1 LRTPGLIAIA
11 GVLCT
16 SGCTNGTKT
25 DPVTEYSTELTLTG
39 DTPPTVTRSLSPGVY
54 LVEAREKEI
63 DIHVTVVAGGNR
75 SELEDRI
82 PRYGAIYQV
91 VSLTRPGELQVQIR
105 TADHRTKRGRV
116 DLRIARWNRAVD
128 APRDERELGFA
139 AFGAAEEQVVLAT
152 TESWAK
158 AADKLH
164 EAVTHFEES
173 GDDAMRALAAF
184 SLGYVQYESRDE
196 WAATVRATEIATDG
210 YEAADDEA
218 GVHDAAILRGAAE
231 IQLASDM
238 SADTQRAE
246 QRAMYAAADRRL
258 SEGAEFFKKIGRPV
272 RAQYA
277 VNMRAV
283 LVGSMGDYSG
293 AGKLLEES
301 VEMARANGDVG
312 EQTRSLTN
320 LAVVHTYLGYIA
332 QAAKEY
338 EALLPLLD
346 PQAQAYQYAA
356 LLGNY
361 GYALIALGDFDR
373 ALELRTQALEIY
385 TKIGEQDER
394 AVELAAL
401 GKLYFQMGDPGRALE
416 TLRAALIEQE
426 RVSDTVGLASTLRVT
441 ANVASV
447 LGDHQAALEY
457 LRKSARIDAD
467 PNTVARTRVLI
478 ATQLRAI
485 GDLGAA
491 SDELSTPLKSENAL
505 VRATALEERGRLR
518 LARKENA
525 SALEDLR
532 AADRQYAALGL
543 EFNRIDTNTALSQV
557 LLGLKEVPAAEAA
570 AREAISIVGRIRT
583 KSANPEWRARFL
595 SSRYAP
601 YEALIAAELAGADKD
616 AMWKTFRIAEEVR
629 ARSLADELAAGSN
642 RVVDPREDELR
653 ARITAQQLRL
663 EARVQRQDAD
673 EAGTVALRQS
683 IVEARAQ
690 LDANRLRSGGVATTQ
705 APLPESLAAIQQQL
719 PAGAAVL
726 AYFVGDDASHAWL
739 LTRRELRHAFLPGRE
754 QLQATLGAA
763 ASARRGGA
771 GAGIAERN
779 LGSVLLGSLLVD
791 IPENRMLVLA
801 DGPLNGAPFASMLIP
816 GESGT
821 QLVDR
826 FVLGFAPSLALALEN
841 VRSDRTRNTRVAVIS
856 DPVYAAD
863 DRRLGAQ
870 GTRGGTM
877 RGAPPPSANHFTRLP
892 YSALEASAVM
902 KSFGGND
909 TIQLSG
915 FDATP
920 ERVLQLPSRDLAV
933 LHFATHAVVRQDS
946 PEQSALYLSEYT
958 PEGTLLPTSR
968 LTANDISRSGL
979 RADVVVLSGCATGD
993 GTALRGEGVLGLAYG
1008 FLANGS
1014 HSVVATLWPVED
1026 ASTARF
1032 MNEFYRAYRA
1042 TGRAAD
1048 ALRTAQLRTRGSAV
1062 PAVWAS
1068 FVVRANEF
1076 P

>member
-16 SGCTNGTKT
+16 SGCTNGPET
-25 DPVTEYSTELTLTG
+25 DPITEYSTELALTG
-39 DTPPTVTRSLSPGVY
+39 DTTPTVTRSLSPGVY
-54 LVEAREKEI
+54 LVEVREKEI

-91 VSLTRPGELQVQIR
+91 VSLSQPGELQVQVR
-105 TADHRTKRGRV
+105 TADHKTKLGRV

-184 SLGYVQYESRDE
+184 SLGYVQYDSRDE
-196 WAATVRATEIATDG
+196 WAAAVRATEIATDG
-210 YEAADDEA
+210 YGSADDKA

-231 IQLASDM
+231 IQLASEM
-238 SADTQRAE
+238 SADTQSAE

-258 SEGAEFFKKIGRPV
+258 SEGAEFFKKNGRPV

-283 LVGSMGDYSG
+283 LAGSMGNYTG

-301 VEMARANGDVG
+301 VEMARVNGDVG

-346 PQAQAYQYAA
+346 PQAQAYQYAT

-385 TKIGEQDER
+385 TRIGEQDER
-394 AVELAAL
+394 AVELTAL
-401 GKLYFQMGDPGRALE
+401 GRLYFQMGDPGRALE
-416 TLRAALIEQE
+416 TLRAAMIEQE

-441 ANVASV
+441 ANVSSV

-491 SDELSTPLKSENAL
+491 NDELNAPLKSENAL

-518 LARKENA
+518 LAQKENA

-557 LLGLKEVPAAEAA
+557 LLGLKEVPAAAAA
-570 AREAISIVGRIRT
+570 AREAISIIGRIRT

-601 YEALIAAELAGADKD
+601 YEALIAAELASADKD

-629 ARSLADELAAGSN
+629 ARSLADELAAGTS
-642 RVVDPREDELR
+642 RVVDPRDDELR
-653 ARITAQQLRL
+653 ARLTAQQLRL

-683 IVEARAQ
+683 ILEARAQ

-705 APLPESLAAIQQQL
+705 TPLPESLAAVRQQV

-739 LTRRELRHAFLPGRE
+739 LTRRELRHAVLPGRE
-754 QLQATLGAA
+754 QLQAALAA
-763 ASARRGGA
+763 VASARRGAASGVV
-771 GAGIAERN
+771 AERD
-779 LGSVLLGSLLVD
+779 LGSVLLGRLLVD
-791 IPENRMLVLA
+791 IPESRMLVLA
-801 DGPLNGAPFASMLIP
+801 DGPLNGAPFASLPIP

-826 FVLGFAPSLALALEN
+826 FILGFAPSLALALEN
-841 VRSDRTRNTRVAVIS
+841 IGPNRTRNTRVAVIS

-870 GTRGGTM
+870 KAGGGTM
-877 RGAPPPSANHFTRLP
+877 RGAPPPSTNHFTRLP

-933 LHFATHAVVRQDS
+933 LHFATHAVVREDS

-958 PEGTLLPTSR
+958 PEGALLPTSR

-1042 TGRAAD
+1042 SGRAAD
-1048 ALRTAQLRTRGSAV
+1048 ALRTAQLRTRGSAA